1 MRASSTSRGTS
12 RGSSSGRP
20 RPAGD
25 GPLPRPRGRRPAL
38 AATAVLAA
46 GAVLLAGCS
55 SDGDSGRAGGDGKI
69 TLRIGTF
76 GSFGYDDK
84 NGAKLYA
91 EYEKLNPHI
100 KIEESNVADGQ
111 KYWDTLKL
119 RLSRNS
125 GLADIQAIEVGY
137 IAEAI
142 GPTLG
147 NKWVDLSKTG
157 GAKTSAFL
165 DWKVKQATTA
175 DGRLIGLG
183 TDIGPMAVCYN
194 KDLFAKAKLPTDRT
208 QVAELWAGD
217 WAKFVATGRT
227 YRKNAPAGTAFHDS
241 ASGLFN
247 AVLSSQPL
255 QYADAA
261 GELDY
266 ENSPGVKKAWGLAVE
281 AAEAGITAKL
291 RQFDEKGTWN
301 AGFKNSRFATVA
313 CPSWMTGIIKDQAGP
328 ANKGKWDIAA
338 PPVAGN
344 WGGSFLA
351 VPKAGKHAEE
361 AAKLAAWLT
370 APEQHAKVFA
380 VNGNIPSTK
389 DTLASAAVQNATI
402 PYFGDTPVGRI
413 YSEAASAITPA
424 PVSRYDGQV
433 KTFITDNGILDIE
446 QRGTDPDTAWE
457 NVRKL
462 IDDKIDQ

>member
-1 MRASSTSRGTS
+1 MRPSSTSRGTS
-12 RGSSSGRP
+12 RRTPGGRT
-20 RPAGD
+20 RAGA
-25 GPLPRPRGRRPAL
+25 PGRRPGYAAAAAL
-38 AATAVLAA
+38 AAF
-46 GAVLLAGCS
+46 AVLLTGCS
-55 SDGDSGRAGGDGKI
+55 DDGGGSGQAAGNEKI

-76 GSFGYDDK
+76 GSFGYDNK

-91 EYEKLNPHI
+91 EYEKLHPNI

-142 GPTLG
+142 GPTMA

-157 GAKTSAFL
+157 GADTSAFL

-175 DGRLIGLG
+175 DGKVIGLG
-183 TDIGPMAVCYN
+183 TDIGPMAICYN

-208 QVAELWAGD
+208 QVAQLWAGD
-217 WAKFVATGRT
+217 WAKFVATGKT
-227 YRKNAPAGTAFHDS
+227 YQKNAPAGTAFHDS

-255 QYADAA
+255 QYADEK

-266 ENSPGVKKAWGLAVE
+266 ENSPGVKKAWDLAVE
-281 AAEAGITAKL
+281 AAESGITAKL

-301 AGFKNSRFATVA
+301 AGFKNSKFASVA

-328 ANKGKWDIAA
+328 ANQGKWDIAA

-351 VPKAGKHAEE
+351 VPKSGKHAEE

-370 APEQHAKVFA
+370 APEQHAKVFG

-389 DTLASAAVQNATI
+389 DTLASAAVQNAKI
-402 PYFGDTPVGRI
+402 PYFGDTPVGKI
-413 YSEAASAITPA
+413 YSEAAAGITPA

-446 QRGTDPDTAWE
+446 QRGTAPDAAWE
-457 NVRKL
+457 NVKKL

>member
-1 MRASSTSRGTS
+1 MRTSSRWSGSRGTA
-12 RGSSSGRP
+12 RGR
-20 RPAGD
+20 
-25 GPLPRPRGRRPAL
+25 RRPAL
-38 AATAVLAA
+38 AATALLACTA
-46 GAVLLAGCS
+46 LIAGCS
-55 SDGDSGRAGGDGKI
+55 SDDGGSDQAGGDGKI

-76 GSFGYDDK
+76 GSFGYDNE

-91 EYEKLNPHI
+91 EYEKLNPNI
-100 KIEESNVADGQ
+100 KIVESNVADGQ

-119 RLSRNS
+119 RLARSS

-137 IAEAI
+137 IAEAT
-142 GPTLG
+142 GPTMG

-157 GAKTSAFL
+157 GADTSAFL

-175 DGRLIGLG
+175 EGSVIGLG

-194 KDLFAKAKLPTDRT
+194 KDLFAKAKLPTERG
-208 QVAELWAGD
+208 QVAQLWAGD
-217 WAKFVATGRT
+217 WAKFVETGKT
-227 YRKNAPAGTAFHDS
+227 YQKNAPAGTSFHDS

-247 AVLSSQPL
+247 AVLSSQPD
-255 QYADAA
+255 QYANEQ
-261 GELDY
+261 GELNW
-266 ENSPGVKKAWGLAVE
+266 ENSPGVKKAWGLAVD

-301 AGFKNSRFATVA
+301 AGFKNSKFATVA

-328 ANKGKWDIAA
+328 ANKGKWDIAT
-338 PPVAGN
+338 PPEAGN

-370 APEQHAKVFA
+370 APEQHAKVFG

-389 DTLASAAVQNATI
+389 STLTSATVMNAKI
-402 PYFGDTPVGRI
+402 DYFGDTPVGRI
-413 YSEAASAITPA
+413 YAEAAAGITPA
-424 PVSRYDGQV
+424 PVSRHDGQV

-446 QRGTDPDTAWE
+446 QRGTAPDKAWD
-457 NVRKL
+457 NVKKL
-462 IDDKIDQ
+462 IKDKIAQ

>member
-1 MRASSTSRGTS
+1 MRSSTG
-12 RGSSSGRP
+12 
-20 RPAGD
+20 
-25 GPLPRPRGRRPAL
+25 GRRSPAVAVV
-38 AATAVLAA
+38 AALAA
-46 GAVLLAGCS
+46 GAVLVTGCS
-55 SDGDSGRAGGDGKI
+55 SDGSGSGGTAGGEQI

-76 GSFGYDDK
+76 GSFGYDNEK
-84 NGAKLYA
+84 GAKLYA

-100 KIEESNVADGQ
+100 KIVESNVADGQ

-137 IAEAI
+137 IAEAT
-142 GPTLG
+142 GPTMG

-157 GAKTSAFL
+157 GADTAAFL
-165 DWKVKQATTA
+165 DWKIKQATTP
-175 DGRLIGLG
+175 DGAVIGLG

-194 KDLFAKAKLPTDRT
+194 KDLFAKAELPTDRAE
-208 QVAELWAGD
+208 VAKLWEGD
-217 WAKFVATGRT
+217 WSKFVATGKE
-227 YRKNAPAGTAFHDS
+227 YQKSAPAGTAFHDS

-247 AVLSSQPL
+247 AVLSSQPQ
-255 QYADAA
+255 QYANDE

-266 ENSPGVKKAWGLAVE
+266 ENSPGVKKAWDLAVE
-281 AAEAGITAKL
+281 AAQSGITAKY

-301 AGFKNSRFATVA
+301 AGFKNAKFATVA

-328 ANKGKWDIAA
+328 ANQGKWDIAA
-338 PPVAGN
+338 PPEAGN

-370 APEQHAKVFA
+370 APEQHAKVFG

-389 DTLASAAVQNATI
+389 DTLTSAAVQNATL

-413 YSEAASAITPA
+413 YSQAAAGISPA

-433 KTFITDNGILDIE
+433 KTFLTDNGILDIE
-446 QRGTDPDTAWE
+446 QRGTAPDTAWE
-457 NVRKL
+457 NVKKL
-462 IDDKIDQ
+462 VDDKIDP